1 MAARTST
8 IRDWFEKGVEQ
19 GKTHMVVYCDTFDWE
34 DFPVYCESAEAAR
47 KLHAA
52 PNANMETIEE
62 IYNLS
67 GNMEEQLATRN
78 CFEF

>member
-1 MAARTST
+1 MAARKST
-8 IRDWFEKGVEQ
+8 LREWFEKGVER
-19 GKTHMVVYCDTFDWE
+19 GKTHMVVFCDTFDFE

-47 KLHAA
+47 EIHEA
-52 PNANMETIEE
+52 PRASMETIEE

-67 GNMEEQLATRN
+67 GDMEEQLATRR